1 MHNILSK
8 HQFGFRESFST
19 ELALIDIH
27 EKLLSNLDNGLNSC
41 AIFLDLAKA
50 FDSVSHDILLR
61 KLEKYGVRGLPLK
74 LFTSYLSNR
83 KQIVKL
89 NETTSSLL
97 NILYGVP
104 QGSIL
109 GPLLFSYL
117 SMSSQMLLV
126 CL

>member
-27 EKLLSNLDNGLNSC
+27 EKLLSNFDNGLSSC

-50 FDSVSHDILLR
+50 SDSVSYDILIK

-74 LFTSYLSNR
+74 FFRSCSKKFDDGCWL
-83 KQIVKL
+83 V
-89 NETTSSLL
+89 LL
-97 NILYGVP
+97 INILKFLEVECT
-104 QGSIL
+104 IL
-109 GPLLFSYL
+109 YFFHT
-117 SMSSQMLLV
+117 
-126 CL
+126 